1 MSNRQ
6 SRFSYLLFYVSLIYT
21 LLNNNSPMCL
31 AVPAKVT
38 QINGDEAVLDYGG
51 VKRKANIS
59 MLSDVMVG
67 DYVLVHVGYAI
78 SKLDEDEASETL
90 KLWDEMLK
98 ASS

>member
-1 MSNRQ
+1 M
-6 SRFSYLLFYVSLIYT
+6 
-21 LLNNNSPMCL
+21 NNKPMMCI
-31 AVPAKVT
+31 AVPAQVT
-38 QINGDEAVLDYGG
+38 EINGEEAVLDYGG

-78 SKLDEDEASETL
+78 SKMDEEEASETL

-98 ASS
+98 ASP